1 MKLLLCTVFA
11 ITLAACGGG
20 QDNHQTWKDRM
31 PTVDCTPRTP
41 QAKAELKAC
50 PKLADYLHPTRAEQ
64 REIVGYLNRKNQ
76 IEGTIDF
83 TQYFPPGCYTWTFD
97 PTSDVPK
104 GHPQHSA
111 ECHNN
116 LQEKLRDFNIPGPPT
131 TTKEKES
138 EER

>member
-1 MKLLLCTVFA
+1 MKLTLCTVLA

-20 QDNHQTWKDRM
+20 HDQQYTWKDRM
-31 PTVDCTPRTP
+31 PTVDCGPRTP
-41 QAKAELKAC
+41 QAKAELKGC
-50 PKLADYLHPTRAEQ
+50 PKLADFQHPTLAEQ
-64 REIVGYLNRKNQ
+64 REIVRYLNRKNQ

-83 TQYFPPGCYTWTFD
+83 TQYFPPGCYTWTVD

-116 LQEKLRDFNIPGPPT
+116 LEEKLRDFNIPGPA
-131 TTKEKES
+131 TTK
-138 EER
+138 